1 MKICAKAVKN
11 QKYQIFGKPLL
22 KLLSRTVYYKVAL
35 NFCLTPLYFWN
46 LECSDEK
53 LSVKV
58 AIVFLSSKQND

>member
-11 QKYQIFGKPLL
+11 QKYQIFWKPLL

-35 NFCLTPLYFWN
+35 NFCLTPLFWN
-46 LECSDEK
+46 LECIDEK